1 MQSYTAGVTT
11 VINFDL
17 SVSPGPLARD
27 ETRFLKRK
35 DLVETMA
42 KNIPAGAIR
51 FGCHIAAIHP
61 SDPGAVLA
69 TRGGGVIRAKASSID
84 LVFLITPTDRHEYM
98 IHLLICII
106 YMSCRC

>member
-35 DLVETMA
+35 DLVDTMA
-42 KNIPAGAIR
+42 KNIPAGVIR
-51 FGCHIAAIHP
+51 FGCHIAAILSHP
-61 SDPGAVLA
+61 ILRIKYNAEFYVRP
-69 TRGGGVIRAKASSID
+69 
-84 LVFLITPTDRHEYM
+84 
-98 IHLLICII
+98 
-106 YMSCRC
+106 